1 MRAADDTAKMLALLY
16 AVDDGHM
23 RDPNRRALEGAL
35 DDVSEFIKLVES
47 QRLHA
52 VDKSP
57 AGIFASMARGM
68 AEDARFLASIER
80 DYARGVFNAPEDK

>member
-35 DDVSEFIKLVES
+35 DDVSEFIARVES
-47 QRLHA
+47 ERL
-52 VDKSP
+52 
-57 AGIFASMARGM
+57 
-68 AEDARFLASIER
+68 
-80 DYARGVFNAPEDK
+80 NAPEDK

>member
-35 DDVSEFIKLVES
+35 DDVSEFIARVES
-47 QRLHA
+47 ERL
-52 VDKSP
+52 
-57 AGIFASMARGM
+57 
-68 AEDARFLASIER
+68 
-80 DYARGVFNAPEDK
+80 NAPEEK